1 MADFAPLPSP
11 LPKASFFVFTRE
23 LFALLDAPFAACEA
37 DGEQFSEYTQDA
49 APSYASRE
57 GLRWK
62 DGARVAEVC
71 HREEQ
76 TSAGKR
82 ERLEAQIGGLPGGC
96 AIELR
101 SGDGDASALVQARV
115 VAPTQTHASDV
126 ELAADD
132 ERARV
137 GSALRAALTAAL
149 VLATHRELG
158 GARGAS

>member
-37 DGEQFSEYTQDA
+37 DGERFSEYTQDT

-57 GLRWK
+57 GCRWK
-62 DGARVAEVC
+62 DGERVAEVC
-71 HREEQ
+71 HHEEHC
-76 TSAGKR
+76 SGARR

-101 SGDGDASALVQARV
+101 SGDGDTSALDRSRV
-115 VAPTQTHASDV
+115 VATTQGQTCDV
-126 ELAADD
+126 ELAAA

-137 GSALRAALTAAL
+137 SSAVGAALAAAL
-149 VLATHRELG
+149 VLATHRDLG